1 MEVMANG
8 CMTNG
13 GAVTL
18 WPKRKTKK
26 TGNGEGESAAAL
38 GGRKEGRKDKTL
50 PPPSK
55 NPTQRRWGALI
66 EDVDGFQ
73 RRKYL
78 L

>member
-1 MEVMANG
+1 MA
-8 CMTNG
+8 
-13 GAVTL
+13 
-18 WPKRKTKK
+18 KK
-26 TGNGEGESAAAL
+26 EDKKDCNGEGESAAAL

-66 EDVDGFQ
+66 EEVDGFQ